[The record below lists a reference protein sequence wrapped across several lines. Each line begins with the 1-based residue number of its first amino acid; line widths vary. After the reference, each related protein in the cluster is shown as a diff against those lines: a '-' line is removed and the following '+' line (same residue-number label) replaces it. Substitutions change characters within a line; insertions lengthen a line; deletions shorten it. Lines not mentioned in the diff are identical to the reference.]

1 MDVFGPGQGVADK
14 QIIGGDGFSDH
25 CVMLADSDCGKT
37 DIVGADDNLDV
48 FLEALGTALS

>member
-1 MDVFGPGQGVADK
+1 MDVFGLGQGVADK

-48 FLEALGTALS
+48 FLEALGTVLS